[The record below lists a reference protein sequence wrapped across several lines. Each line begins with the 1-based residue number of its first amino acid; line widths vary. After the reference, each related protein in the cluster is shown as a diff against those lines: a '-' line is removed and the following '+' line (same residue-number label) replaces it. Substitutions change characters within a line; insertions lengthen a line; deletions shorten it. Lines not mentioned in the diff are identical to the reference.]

1 MDNSRQPKKTFTT
14 YLAGPI
20 GDVSLGEA
28 RTWRNKVEPVL
39 KEMGIDVL
47 NPLMKEEQASIRR
60 RVLNWSRTGNIDAI
74 RPLVGREL
82 IEADLEMVEKS
93 DFVTLWL
100 PKEGQEVCGCVD
112 NKTEMLTMDGFKK
125 CDELKRG
132 EKVVSFNL
140 NTKKLEVD
148 EILDIFKF
156 SFDGKLY
163 AIEKRDLSFRATPNH
178 RCVVLTPQGQ
188 LTVKTANKVWKH
200 DKLLQAAPFTNT
212 FNTLS
217 RIEGRIV
224 GLLLTDGRIEK
235 YRVSICQKD
244 GKNTGTIE
252 QWLNDANIEYHKR
265 FRPINKEAGHYGGTG
280 RLCVYDFHAE
290 DTKKFKLILPTKE
303 KPRFNLLLNSNEF
316 LEGVFEGITLED
328 GYRGEYGVSFS
339 QKRKNIVDLVQALAV
354 LIGKRCKISPKSP
367 ANPSDKFY
375 YMYVSNHKAT
385 HTGQRKLVP
394 YKGFVWC
401 PRTNNGTWVARRNGT
416 ICITGNSYGEITYAF
431 KLGIPVYIVTERRT
445 KPLNIPYW
453 AVGCSTMIFKDWDSY
468 FKYIKE
474 NWTEEETEQK
484 AEQPDEEKT
493 KPGNSTQK

>member
-1 MDNSRQPKKTFTT
+1 MSDSDNSKKRFAT

-28 RTWRNKVEPVL
+28 RTWRNKAEQFL
-39 KEMGIDVL
+39 GEMGIDVL

-112 NKTEMLTMDGFKK
+112 AKTEMLTMDGFKK
-125 CDELKRG
+125 RDELERG
-132 EKVVSFNL
+132 EKTISLNL
-140 NTKKLEVD
+140 NTKKLEID

-156 SFDGKLY
+156 PFNGKLY
-163 AIEKRDLSFRATPNH
+163 AIEKRDLSFRATLNH
-178 RCVVLTPQGQ
+178 RCIVLTPQKQ

-200 DKLLQAAPFTNT
+200 DKLLQAALFTNN

-224 GLLLTDGRIEK
+224 GLLLTDGWIEK

-252 QWLNDANIEYHKR
+252 QWLKDANIEYHKR
-265 FRPINKEAGHYGGTG
+265 FRPINKKGGHYGGTG
-280 RLCVYDFHAE
+280 HLCVYDFHVG

-303 KPRFNLLLNSNEF
+303 VSLFSLLFNSNEF
-316 LEGVFEGITLED
+316 LEGLFEGMTLGD
-328 GYRGEYGVSFS
+328 GHRREYGVSFS
-339 QKRKNIVDLVQALAV
+339 QKRPNIVDLVQALAV
-354 LIGKRCKISPKSP
+354 LIGKRCKISPKNSV
-367 ANPSDKFY
+367 NPGDKFY
-375 YMYVSNHKAT
+375 YMYVSNHKAI
-385 HTGQRKLVP
+385 HTSQRKLVP

-468 FKYIKE
+468 YKYIKE

-484 AEQPDEEKT
+484 TEQSAE
-493 KPGNSTQK
+493 